1 MSIGE
6 RIAAAPLRAAD
17 RLDARCAY
25 PDRLLRVLGFAFGSH
40 WLIAVGPPL
49 AKGLHRLGQ

>member
-17 RLDARCAY
+17 RLDVRCAY
-25 PDRLLRVLGFAFGSH
+25 PDRLLRVSGFAFGSH

-49 AKGLHRLGQ
+49 AQGLHRLGQ